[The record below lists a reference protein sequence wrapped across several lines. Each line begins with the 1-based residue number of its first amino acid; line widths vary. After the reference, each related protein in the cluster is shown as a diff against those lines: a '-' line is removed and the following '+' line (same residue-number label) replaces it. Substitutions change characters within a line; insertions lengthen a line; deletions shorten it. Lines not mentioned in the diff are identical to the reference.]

1 MALRTDDSGP
11 DAAISVP
18 RTATRGGEREEAM
31 LNRMWSVT
39 SALMLAGL
47 IAWMWAYPKLI
58 AGYEV
63 HPVFGWSEVLSGLGF
78 MDPYVRWVA
87 GAVAVAA
94 LVLLLIGRTRL
105 IGAYL
110 AAGLSAFYVVLH
122 ATPWLGPAIPAHD
135 VLVNGL
141 QMGLSAEQ
149 IRAAGRLDYVHI
161 IMSLVNGMLAGVI
174 IASELGRRRAAEEP
188 RRVAAFALN

>member
-1 MALRTDDSGP
+1 
-11 DAAISVP
+11 
-18 RTATRGGEREEAM
+18 M

-63 HPVFGWSEVLSGLGF
+63 HQVFGWSEALSGLGF

-87 GAVAVAA
+87 GAVAAAA
-94 LVLLLIGRTRL
+94 LVMLLIGKTRL

-149 IRAAGRLDYVHI
+149 IRAAARLDDVHI

-174 IASELGRRRAAEEP
+174 IASELGRRREAEEP
-188 RRVAAFALN
+188 RRVATFALN

>member
-1 MALRTDDSGP
+1 
-11 DAAISVP
+11 
-18 RTATRGGEREEAM
+18 M

-58 AGYEV
+58 AGYEI
-63 HPVFGWSEVLSGLGF
+63 HPVFGWSEALSGFGF

-87 GAVAVAA
+87 GAVAAAA

-105 IGAYL
+105 MGAYL
-110 AAGLSAFYVVLH
+110 AAGLSAFYVMLH
-122 ATPWLGPAIPAHD
+122 ATPWLGGALPAHD
-135 VLVNGL
+135 VLVSGL
-141 QMGLSAEQ
+141 QAGLSVEQ
-149 IRAAGRLDYVHI
+149 IRAAGRLEDVHV

-174 IASELGRRRAAEEP
+174 IAAELGRRREAEAP